1 MDLEQELKKSLIN
14 KSRIQHIVSRID
26 VGRDLKSA
34 RMPPIKRFY
43 VAASI
48 IIVGLITIGIS
59 FHALDINILRSSIAE
74 TKTLTEVPP
83 TEIPLDAE
91 GNYAGFSNL
100 PPNYTVED
108 AKKDGYVV
116 EQDSIMIA
124 NKEVWD
130 TFVQNAAQG
139 NNEAVRMVSFLSDG
153 ISSPSFRDLYF
164 HDGYYY
170 LFDSS
175 SDKQDVQKFSYLL
188 TLEGQFG
195 NPLKDSRV
203 VVLTNDNKINFNA
216 VMKSLLS
223 SSMDY
228 KQSVPPCRLVWI
240 NVNA

>member
-1 MDLEQELKKSLIN
+1 MDLEKDLKKSLVN
-14 KSRIQHIVSRID
+14 NARIQHIVSRID
-26 VGRDLKSA
+26 VGRDQKSA
-34 RMPPIKRFY
+34 TMLPIKRFY
-43 VAASI
+43 VAASL
-48 IIVGLITIGIS
+48 IIVGIITIAIS

-83 TEIPLDAE
+83 MDFSIDAD
-91 GNYAGFSNL
+91 GNYTGFSNL
-100 PPNYTVED
+100 PQNYTVED

-116 EQDSIMIA
+116 EQDSVMIA

-130 TFVQNAAQG
+130 AFFQSAAQG
-139 NNEAVRMVSFLSDG
+139 NNAVVRMVSFLSEG

-164 HDGYYY
+164 QDGYYY

-195 NPLKDSRV
+195 NPLKDSQV
-203 VVLTNDNKINFNA
+203 VVLTNDNKLNFNA

-228 KQSVPPCRLVWI
+228 KQSVSPYKLVWI
-240 NVNA
+240 NVNV